1 MKWKELLEAQ
11 LAYSRAKHPWCSD
24 GKEDGQEVH
33 SKHSAL
39 RAVKMELEE
48 LEFAVAHEE
57 QERQKEE
64 ALHLAV
70 TALRF
75 ALGDHLQN
83 RTQRGIE

>member
-1 MKWKELLEAQ
+1 MDWKKLLERQ
-11 LAYSRAKHPWCSD
+11 LSYSRGKHPWRCD

-39 RAVKMELEE
+39 RAAKMELEE
-48 LEFAVAHEE
+48 LEFAVAHEGK
-57 QERQKEE
+57 ERQAEE

-75 ALGDHLQN
+75 ALGDHLSD
-83 RTQRGIE
+83 TEKIW